1 MPLSRG
7 SLNFTNLRFFDLAL
21 KITWLNRVQYN
32 DSGWAELAHIFSI
45 HKILSF
51 GDLFSKKLSENIQNR
66 FWANVAYGAFKLL
79 ELSKPKNSLEFLN
92 TPLWHNSHLRLQ
104 YRKEWLNK
112 GYLCISDIVDT
123 EGDLF
128 TRQQLR
134 EKGLEVNFL
143 EYFSLNHNIQ
153 NLRTPAQ
160 HMGGEYHGP
169 KIPNILNIIGLLTK
183 GCANIYKVLN
193 SHEEN
198 VIRDVQLK

>member
-21 KITWLNRVQYN
+21 KINWLKRVQYN
-32 DSGWAELAHIFSI
+32 DSGWAKLAHIFSI
-45 HKILSF
+45 HKIVSF

-112 GYLCISDIVDT
+112 GYLCIRYIVDT

-134 EKGLEVNFL
+134 EKGLKILFFKSQHTKSKNAGPAHGRRIPWPKNSKYSE
-143 EYFSLNHNIQ
+143 HNRVI
-153 NLRTPAQ
+153 NKGVCQ
-160 HMGGEYHGP
+160 HLQSIKLSRRERNTGCSA
-169 KIPNILNIIGLLTK
+169 KI
-183 GCANIYKVLN
+183 
-193 SHEEN
+193 EF
-198 VIRDVQLK
+198 